1 MELTIKEK
9 ILKLLSNYPE
19 GILQSNIYRALN
31 VSKSRV
37 SEVLKDLE
45 YSGLVVRVRVGNQYV
60 VKSRVH
66 VGSVL
71 RGRVVRLG
79 IVWSSEYPFITPFIK
94 LLKDRL
100 GFEVSVTVYTN
111 AITATSALVRNEV
124 DLALTPLITQLYAYS
139 LTKSLRILGGGVYG
153 GSAVMVSQSSTNDEV
168 LCSEFSTMDL
178 CRLLAINEG
187 LIDTSTTKYFSN
199 PLTDLLPNI
208 KYRKFKYV
216 VVWHPLTEYLRMHN
230 YKYVVSCSDL
240 GIKYCCTLASTTAID
255 SDLRSKISEIYQ
267 IALEEYSR
275 DPSKWVEWYSALVGI
290 SPDLIVKS
298 VNEYKLQPY
307 IDLGLIREALSKA
320 RLGIPDINSLLNA
333 FEFK

>member
-9 ILKLLSNYPE
+9 VLKLLSNYPE
-19 GILQSNIYRALN
+19 GILQSSIYRALK

-45 YSGLVVRVRVGNQYV
+45 ALGLIVRVRVGNQYV
-60 VKSRVH
+60 VKSRVQ
-66 VGSVL
+66 VGDVL
-71 RGRVVRLG
+71 KGRVIRLG
-79 IVWSSEYPFITPFIK
+79 IVWSSEYPFIAPFIK

-100 GFEVSVTVYTN
+100 GFEVRVTVYTN

-153 GSAVMVSQSSTNDEV
+153 GSAVMVDKSSGTDEV

-178 CRLLAINEG
+178 CRLLAVNDG
-187 LIDTSTTKYFSN
+187 FIDSSTTKYFSN

-208 KYRKFKYV
+208 RYRRFKYV

-230 YKYVVSCSDL
+230 YEYVVSCSDL
-240 GIKYCCTLASTTAID
+240 GIRYCCTLASTTAID
-255 SDLRSKISEIYQ
+255 TDLRSKISEVYQ
-267 IALEEYSR
+267 VALEEYSR
-275 DPSKWVEWYSALVGI
+275 DPSKWVEWYSVLVGI

-298 VNEYKLQPY
+298 ISEYKLQPY
-307 IDLGLIREALSKA
+307 IDLGLIRETFSKA
-320 RLGIPDINSLLNA
+320 RLGIPDISSLLGA
-333 FEFK
+333 FEFR